1 MAKTSSVN
9 QIKRR
14 TLRRSAK
21 AVLGLGGLH
30 KAGFLILLGVNEIAY
45 GAKIMG
51 VRIWPSE
58 DYTRITLE
66 SDTPLPITQQ
76 MLTNPDRLVVDVQGL
91 ELNSTLK
98 DLVAKVKPND
108 PYVSQIRVGQFQ
120 PNVVRLVFDLKEPVK
135 PQIFTLDPVAEYQ
148 YRMVFDL
155 YSATPPDPLMELVK
169 NSARKEKALEQLN
182 AQPDLIAEFANKEL
196 PSNKNLAL
204 PNKEAGASRYK
215 RLITIAIDPG
225 HGGEDPGAI
234 GARGSK
240 EKQVVL
246 AIAKRLKEKIENVPY
261 MRPYLT
267 RDGDYFVPLGVRVQK
282 ARQVQAD
289 LFVSIHADAFI
300 QPNAKGASVF
310 ALSQQGASSTAARW
324 MANKENASD
333 LIGGINIKTKDAQV
347 ANLLLDMS
355 TTAQIKDSIQVA
367 QAILQQIGGF
377 APLHKG
383 KVEQAGFAVLKAPDI
398 PSILVET
405 AFISNPE
412 EEARLNDE
420 AYQDRIAE
428 AILKGIKDYFA
439 KNPPVARR
447 VNSWFTGAASNLQ
460 DVPQQIAIISFFLGR

>member
-1 MAKTSSVN
+1 MQKV
-9 QIKRR
+9 
-14 TLRRSAK
+14 
-21 AVLGLGGLH
+21 
-30 KAGFLILLGVNEIAY
+30 GFLILLGVNEIAY

-66 SDTPLPITQQ
+66 SDTSLPITQQ

-135 PQIFTLDPVAEYQ
+135 PQIFTLDPAAEYQ

-169 NSARKEKALEQLN
+169 NSARKEKALEQFN

-196 PSNKNLAL
+196 PPNKNLAL
-204 PNKEAGASRYK
+204 PNKEAGNNRYK

-333 LIGGINIKTKDAQV
+333 LVGGINIKTKDPQV

-355 TTAQIKDSIQVA
+355 TTAQIKDSMQVA

-420 AYQDRIAE
+420 AYQDRIAD

-447 VNSWFTGAASNLQ
+447 VNS
-460 DVPQQIAIISFFLGR
+460 